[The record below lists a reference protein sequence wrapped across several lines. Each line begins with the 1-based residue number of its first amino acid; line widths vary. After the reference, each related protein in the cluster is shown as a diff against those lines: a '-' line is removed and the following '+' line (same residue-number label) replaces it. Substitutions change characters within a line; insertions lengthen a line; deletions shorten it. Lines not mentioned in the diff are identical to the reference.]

1 MEKVITISGKNYK
14 MKASALTQFLY
25 KNDTGRSFISDL
37 QKLAD
42 MHGKFDGDLVS
53 SVEAM
58 DDITSI
64 LLKISYTMV
73 KQADKTQVGTYDE
86 FLDGIDNLYDETDW
100 IQQVIEFACSPISR
114 QLQKNQ

>member
-1 MEKVITISGKNYK
+1 MEKVITISEKNYK

-42 MHGKFDGDLVS
+42 MQEKFEGDLDAS
-53 SVEAM
+53 IEAM
-58 DDITSI
+58 DEITTI
-64 LLKISYTMV
+64 LLKISYTMI
-73 KQADKTQVGTYDE
+73 KQADKEQVGTYDE
-86 FLDGIDNLYDETDW
+86 FLDGIDNLYDETAW

-114 QLQKNQ
+114 QLQKN

>member
-37 QKLAD
+37 QKLSETQNNIEGD
-42 MHGKFDGDLVS
+42 MEASID
-53 SVEAM
+53 AM
-58 DDITSI
+58 DNVTTI
-64 LLKISYTMV
+64 LLKISYTMI
-73 KQADKTQVGTYDE
+73 KQADKEQVGTYDE
-86 FLDGIDNLYDETDW
+86 FIDGIDNLYDETDW

-114 QLQKNQ
+114 QLQKN